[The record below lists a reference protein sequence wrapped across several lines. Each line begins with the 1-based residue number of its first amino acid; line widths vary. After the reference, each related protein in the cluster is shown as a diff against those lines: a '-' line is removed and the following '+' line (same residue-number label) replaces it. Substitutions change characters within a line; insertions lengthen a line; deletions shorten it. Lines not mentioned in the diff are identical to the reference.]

1 MSKILTTMVEE
12 IKKLNQPTT
21 IERQRVTQMIETC
34 TEERVV
40 VPDVDDQFEAYYD
53 REQGLEPVIP

>member
-1 MSKILTTMVEE
+1 MVEE

-21 IERQRVTQMIETC
+21 IERQQVTQMIETC